1 MGDVEDNRGDRTIVD
16 FEDGNGRGT
25 IRGGRDRKGNVK
37 L

>member
-1 MGDVEDNRGDRTIVD
+1 MGDVEDNSRDRTIVD

-25 IRGGRDRKGNVK
+25 VREGRDRKGDVK